1 MKNRFL
7 AAIPFTCAA
16 VLCVAGPAKAAPEKA
31 APEQVC
37 LRQIDMYSFNA
48 VPGDRS
54 LIVEDQRHRRYR
66 VNFVG
71 ICSGLQFK
79 MGLRF
84 KTFGN
89 SNLSCLS
96 RGDQVLQHDPVMRTP
111 CIIKDIQLQTPDMDR
126 ADLAAK
132 ERR

>member
-7 AAIPFTCAA
+7 AATIFVCASIPWIASPAMAA
-16 VLCVAGPAKAAPEKA
+16 SER
-31 APEQVC
+31 VC
-37 LRQIDMYSFNA
+37 LRQIDIYSFDA
-48 VPGDRS
+48 VPGNRS

-84 KTFGN
+84 KTFGT

-132 ERR
+132 DRR

>member
-7 AAIPFTCAA
+7 AGMLFACGA
-16 VLCVAGPAKAAPEKA
+16 VLCIADPAMA

-37 LRQIDMYSFNA
+37 LRQIDMYSFDA
-48 VPGDRS
+48 VPGNRS
-54 LIVEDQRHRRYR
+54 LVVEDQRHRRYR
-66 VNFVG
+66 INFVG

-89 SNLSCLS
+89 SNLTCLS

-132 ERR
+132 DRR

>member
-7 AAIPFTCAA
+7 AAIPFACAA
-16 VLCVAGPAKAAPEKA
+16 VLCVAGPAMAAPQA
-31 APEQVC
+31 C
-37 LRQIDMYSFNA
+37 LRQIDIYTFDA
-48 VPGDRS
+48 VPGNRS

-66 VNFVG
+66 MNFVG

-84 KTFGN
+84 KTLGT

-111 CIIKDIQLQTPDMDR
+111 CLIKDIQLQTPDMDR
-126 ADLAAK
+126 ADMAARD
-132 ERR
+132 RR

>member
-7 AAIPFTCAA
+7 AAIPFACAA
-16 VLCVAGPAKAAPEKA
+16 ILCVAGPAMA

-37 LRQIDMYSFNA
+37 LRQIDIYSFDA
-48 VPGDRS
+48 VPGNRS

-84 KTFGN
+84 KTFGT

-126 ADLAAK
+126 ADKVAK
-132 ERR
+132 DRR

>member
-7 AAIPFTCAA
+7 AASTFVCASI
-16 VLCVAGPAKAAPEKA
+16 LFVARPAMA

-37 LRQIDMYSFNA
+37 LRQIDMYSFDA
-48 VPGDRS
+48 VPGNRS

-66 VNFVG
+66 MNFVG

-84 KTFGN
+84 KTFGT

-96 RGDQVLQHDPVMRTP
+96 RGDQVLQHDPVVRTT
-111 CIIKDIQLQTPDMDR
+111 CIIRDIQLQTPDMDR

-132 ERR
+132 SQR

>member
-7 AAIPFTCAA
+7 AATTFVCVSI
-16 VLCVAGPAKAAPEKA
+16 LCVAGPAMA

-37 LRQIDMYSFNA
+37 LRQIDMYSFDA
-48 VPGDRS
+48 VPGNRA

-66 VNFVG
+66 MNFVG

-84 KTFGN
+84 KTFGT

-96 RGDQVLQHDPVMRTP
+96 RGDQVLQHDPVMRAP

-126 ADLAAK
+126 ADKAAK
-132 ERR
+132 SH